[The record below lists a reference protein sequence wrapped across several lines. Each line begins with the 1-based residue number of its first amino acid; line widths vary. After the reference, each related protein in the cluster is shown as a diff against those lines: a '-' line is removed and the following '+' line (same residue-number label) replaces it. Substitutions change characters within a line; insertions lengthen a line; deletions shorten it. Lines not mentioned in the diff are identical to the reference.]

1 MSLTPLITHVTT
13 VVPGLS
19 EGAGHEPALS
29 PYAIGVGVFAILLVL
44 LLGLL
49 MFGAGRDHS

>member
-1 MSLTPLITHVTT
+1 LYV
-13 VVPGLS
+13 
-19 EGAGHEPALS
+19 
-29 PYAIGVGVFAILLVL
+29 GVGTFALLVAL

>member
-1 MSLTPLITHVTT
+1 MSLTPLITT

-19 EGAGHEPALS
+19 EGAAHEPAVN
-29 PYAIGVGVFAILLVL
+29 PWVIGVGVFALLVAM

>member
-1 MSLTPLITHVTT
+1 MSLTPLVTT

-19 EGAGHEPALS
+19 EGAVHEPAVS
-29 PYAIGVGVFAILLVL
+29 PYAVGLGVFGILLL
-44 LLGLL
+44 LMLGLL

>member
-1 MSLTPLITHVTT
+1 MLLTSQITTAPQAAAAT
-13 VVPGLS
+13 VINPWFIGL
-19 EGAGHEPALS
+19 
-29 PYAIGVGVFAILLVL
+29 GVFVVLVAL

>member
-1 MSLTPLITHVTT
+1 MLLTSLIT
-13 VVPGLS
+13 S
-19 EGAGHEPALS
+19 AAEAASEPAVN
-29 PYAIGVGVFAILLVL
+29 PWFIGLGVFVLLVAL

>member
-1 MSLTPLITHVTT
+1 MSLTPLTTT

-19 EGAGHEPALS
+19 EGAAAENGINAL
-29 PYAIGVGVFAILLVL
+29 YVALGTFGFLALLM
-44 LLGLL
+44 LGLL

>member
-1 MSLTPLITHVTT
+1 MSLTTLITT
-13 VVPGLS
+13 VVPTLS
-19 EGAGHEPALS
+19 EGASESVVNPWAVG
-29 PYAIGVGVFAILLVL
+29 IGVFGLLVVL

>member
-1 MSLTPLITHVTT
+1 MLITSLIATAAEAA
-13 VVPGLS
+13 S
-19 EGAGHEPALS
+19 APAVN
-29 PYAIGVGVFAILLVL
+29 PWFIGIGVFVLLAAL

>member
-1 MSLTPLITHVTT
+1 MSLTPLITT

-19 EGAGHEPALS
+19 EGAAHEAAVN
-29 PYAIGVGVFAILLVL
+29 PYAVGIGVFALLAAMLV
-44 LLGLL
+44 GLL

>member
-1 MSLTPLITHVTT
+1 MSLTPLVTT
-13 VVPGLS
+13 VVPALS
-19 EGAGHEPALS
+19 EGAEHESAVS
-29 PYAIGVGVFAILLVL
+29 PYAIGIGVFVLLLVL

>member
-1 MSLTPLITHVTT
+1 MSLTPLITT

-19 EGAGHEPALS
+19 EGVAEPAVN
-29 PYAIGVGVFAILLVL
+29 PWAVGIGVFALLVVL

>member
-1 MSLTPLITHVTT
+1 MSLTPLITHVAT

-29 PYAIGVGVFAILLVL
+29 PYAIGIGVFAVLLAL